1 MHGSAFAKMS
11 VVEGGSAS
19 TGLVARV
26 KGILLSPSAEWER
39 IEREPATIGG
49 LFTGYVCILA
59 AIPAVAGLIGGQLF
73 GVGIPGLSVKPGLG
87 MGIAGAVMGY
97 LGALL
102 MVFILGMVIDGLA
115 PSFGAEKNRVQAFKV
130 AAYSGTAGWVAGV
143 LQIMP
148 ALGIVVLLAS
158 LYGCY
163 LLYLGLPRVMKA
175 PAEKATGYAIVTIL
189 VAIVISIVIGVITT
203 AVIGMAGM
211 GAGLAGGG
219 LAGVAAGNAAGAS
232 GTVEINGQKVDL
244 GQMQAAANRAEQ
256 LSKQPQKPVAV
267 DALKALIPGDMA
279 GYTRANLETSSSGTG
294 DVQIGVAKA
303 DYQKG
308 DSSFQLAVTDLGPMG
323 AMAALASGMGA
334 QQTRETDDGYEKVS
348 TVDGRLVSEEWNR
361 QSKYGKYS
369 VVVADRFSVEA
380 QGTADS
386 VDDLK
391 RAVGAVNTGRLEA
404 LAR

>member
-1 MHGSAFAKMS
+1 M
-11 VVEGGSAS
+11 
-19 TGLVARV
+19 ARI

-39 IEREPATIGG
+39 IEREPASIGG

-102 MVFILGMVIDGLA
+102 MVAILGFVIDALA

-143 LQIMP
+143 LQIVP

-175 PAEKATGYAIVTIL
+175 PAEKATGYAVVTIL
-189 VAIVISIVIGVITT
+189 AAIVVSIVIGVVIT
-203 AVIGMAGM
+203 AVTSV
-211 GAGLAGGG
+211 AGLSAGG
-219 LAGVAAGNAAGAS
+219 LAGMAAANGGAAS

-308 DSSFQLAVTDLGPMG
+308 ESSFQLAVTDLGPMG

-334 QQTRETDDGYEKVS
+334 QQTRETDEGYEKVS

-380 QGTADS
+380 EGTADS

>member
-1 MHGSAFAKMS
+1 M
-11 VVEGGSAS
+11 
-19 TGLVARV
+19 ARI
-26 KGILLSPSAEWER
+26 KGILLSPASEWER

-87 MGIAGAVMGY
+87 LSVASAVMGY
-97 LGALL
+97 AGALL
-102 MVFILGMVIDGLA
+102 MTFILGMVIDGLA

-143 LQIMP
+143 LQIVP
-148 ALGIVVLLAS
+148 ALGILVLLAS
-158 LYGCY
+158 LYGCW

-175 PAEKATGYAIVTIL
+175 PAEKATGYAVVTIL
-189 VAIVISIVIGVITT
+189 VAIVVSIVIGMVTL
-203 AVIGMAGM
+203 AVTSMAGL
-211 GAGLAGGG
+211 GGGLGGG
-219 LAGVAAGNAAGAS
+219 LAGMAAGKDAAAT
-232 GTVEINGQKVDL
+232 GTVEINGQTMDL
-244 GQMQAAANRAEQ
+244 GAMQAAADRAEQ
-256 LSKQPQKPVAV
+256 LSKQPQKPVSTES
-267 DALKALIPGDMA
+267 LKALIPGDVA
-279 GYTRANLETSSSGTG
+279 GYARANLETSSTGSG

-308 DSSFQLAVTDLGPMG
+308 EAAFQLSVTDLGPMG

-334 QQTRETDDGYEKVS
+334 QQTRETDEGYEKVS

-361 QSKYGKYS
+361 QSKFGKYS

-380 QGTADS
+380 EGTADS

-391 RAVGAVNTGRLEA
+391 RAVGAVDAGRLEA

>member
-1 MHGSAFAKMS
+1 MS

-19 TGLVARV
+19 TGLVARI
-26 KGILLSPSAEWER
+26 KGILLSPASEWER

-87 MGIAGAVMGY
+87 LSIAGAVMGY

-102 MVFILGMVIDGLA
+102 MVAILGFVIDGLA
-115 PSFGAEKNRVQAFKV
+115 TSFGAEKNRVQAFKV

-143 LQIMP
+143 LQVVP
-148 ALGIVVLLAS
+148 ALGILVVLAS

-175 PAEKATGYAIVTIL
+175 PPEKATGYAVVTIL
-189 VAIVISIVIGVITT
+189 VAIVVSIVIGMAT
-203 AVIGMAGM
+203 AAVVSLAGL
-211 GAGLAGGG
+211 GAGLGGG
-219 LAGVAAGNAAGAS
+219 LAGMAAGNAATAS
-232 GTVEINGQKVDL
+232 GTVEINGQKMDL
-244 GQMQAAANRAEQ
+244 GAMQAAANRAEE
-256 LSKQPQKPVAV
+256 LSKQPQKPVSTES
-267 DALKALIPGDMA
+267 LKALIPGDIA
-279 GYTRANLETSSSGTG
+279 GYTRANLETSSTGSG

-308 DSSFQLAVTDLGPMG
+308 ESSFQLAVTDLGPMG

-334 QQTRETDDGYEKVS
+334 QQTRETEDGYEKVS

-361 QSKYGKYS
+361 QSKSGKYS

-380 QGTADS
+380 EGNADS